1 MLDIEWWSESEFT
14 NVFGYELRELI
25 FSTVCIH
32 MCIVIVGDV
41 LSESDQ
47 FAYIIWCLLHV
58 ENTSS

>member
-1 MLDIEWWSESEFT
+1 
-14 NVFGYELRELI
+14 
-25 FSTVCIH
+25 